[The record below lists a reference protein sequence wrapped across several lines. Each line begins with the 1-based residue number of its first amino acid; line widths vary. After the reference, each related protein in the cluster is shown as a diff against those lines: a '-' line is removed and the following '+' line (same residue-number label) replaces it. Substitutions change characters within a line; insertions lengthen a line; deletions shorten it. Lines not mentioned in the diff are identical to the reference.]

1 MCEPVS
7 IISGVM
13 GAASTVAGH
22 AQQQNATN
30 AANASSIANYKYQ
43 LKVRE
48 NNWMRALSQWEND
61 KINYGEEIA
70 DNSFAAQQGYADA
83 QLQLN
88 EQFKKAAFSQEG
100 DLIKLLE
107 GQGEMAAAGRTGRTA
122 GRIDDSMLAA
132 FGRNNAQRTAS
143 LVSSKQGY
151 RQSVEEIQR
160 QTRDANETAFDNVAF
175 APQPDMAPRAPKM
188 KEGPSGLNL
197 ALGLAGAGFDAYG
210 TYKAG
215 QAPKG
220 FIDPPNYDA
229 LKAPTGIGNNTPF
242 GRAEWAPM
250 YNNLIT

>member
-13 GAASTVAGH
+13 GAASSVAGF
-22 AQQQNATN
+22 AQQQNQTD
-30 AANASSIANYKYQ
+30 AANASSIANYKHQ

-48 NNWMRALSQWEND
+48 NNWKRATSQWEND
-61 KINYGEEIA
+61 KLNYGEEVA

-88 EQFKKAAFSQEG
+88 EQFKKAAFEQE
-100 DLIKLLE
+100 DSLIKLLSS
-107 GQGEMAAAGRTGRTA
+107 QGEMRADGRTGRTA
-122 GRIDDSMLAA
+122 GRIDGAMLAA

-175 APQPDMAPRAPKM
+175 APMPDRAPMAPKM
-188 KEGPSGLNL
+188 QDGPSGLGL
-197 ALGLAGAGFDAYG
+197 AIGLAGAGFDAYS
-210 TYKAG
+210 TYKG
-215 QAPKG
+215 G
-220 FIDPPNYDA
+220 
-229 LKAPTGIGNNTPF
+229 KAPDGF
-242 GRAEWAPM
+242 
-250 YNNLIT
+250 NLDNLRIPRN